1 MAKKINDAKLLKL
14 VKKYKKN
21 STVWKHYRG
30 SGGTKAQVLSLC
42 DALRK
47 NLNANDGIE
56 AATPNFVKV
65 AKKVLNN
72 QAMPDVH
79 KLRDKVLIKIQ
90 QAENLQHDLAKRLA
104 AAQVDMKAQQE
115 KLKEIDTF
123 LSSPQAKK
131 IAKWL
136 SE

>member
-1 MAKKINDAKLLKL
+1 MAKKINNAKLEKL

-21 STVWKHYRG
+21 TTVWKHYRG
-30 SGGTKAQVLSLC
+30 SGGNKKDVLSLC
-42 DALRK
+42 DAIRSGL
-47 NLNANDGIE
+47 AVIE
-56 AATPNFVKV
+56 EAKQEPNFVKV

-79 KLRDKVLIKIQ
+79 KLRDKVLTKIQ
-90 QAENLQHDLAKRLA
+90 QADNREQDLAKRLA
-104 AAQVDMKAQQE
+104 STQVEKKAQQE
-115 KLKEIDTF
+115 KLKEIELF

-131 IAKWL
+131 ISKWL

>member
-1 MAKKINDAKLLKL
+1 MAKLESL

-21 STVWKHYRG
+21 TTVWKHYRG
-30 SGGTKAQVLSLC
+30 SGGTKANVLLAC
-42 DALRK
+42 EALRK
-47 NLNANDGIE
+47 DFTAKDSIE
-56 AATPNFVKV
+56 ANPPNFVKV

-79 KLRDKVLIKIQ
+79 KLRDKVLVKIQ
-90 QAENLQHDLAKRLA
+90 QADNLQQDLAKRLA
-104 AAQVDMKAQQE
+104 AAQVEKKAQQE
-115 KLKEIDTF
+115 KLKEIESF

-131 IAKWL
+131 ISKWL

>member
-1 MAKKINDAKLLKL
+1 MAKKINNAKLEKL

-42 DALRK
+42 DALRRHID
-47 NLNANDGIE
+47 APD
-56 AATPNFVKV
+56 PNFVKV

-90 QAENLQHDLAKRLA
+90 QADNLQQDLAKRLA
-104 AAQVDMKAQQE
+104 AAQVEKKAQQE
-115 KLKEIDTF
+115 KLKEIESF

-131 IAKWL
+131 ISKWL

>member
-1 MAKKINDAKLLKL
+1 M
-14 VKKYKKN
+14 
-21 STVWKHYRG
+21 
-30 SGGTKAQVLSLC
+30 SLC

-47 NLNANDGIE
+47 HMDKPD
-56 AATPNFVKV
+56 PNFVKV

-90 QAENLQHDLAKRLA
+90 QADNLQQDLAKRLA
-104 AAQVDMKAQQE
+104 AAQVEKKAQQE
-115 KLKEIDTF
+115 KLKEIESF

-131 IAKWL
+131 ISKWL

>member
-1 MAKKINDAKLLKL
+1 MAKKINNAKLEKL

-30 SGGTKAQVLSLC
+30 SGGTKAQVMSLC
-42 DALRK
+42 DTLRK
-47 NLNANDGIE
+47 HMDKPD
-56 AATPNFVKV
+56 PNFVKV

-90 QAENLQHDLAKRLA
+90 QADNLQQDLAKRLA
-104 AAQVDMKAQQE
+104 AAQVEKKAQQE
-115 KLKEIDTF
+115 KLKEIESV

-131 IAKWL
+131 ISKWL

>member
-1 MAKKINDAKLLKL
+1 MAKLEIL

-30 SGGTKAQVLSLC
+30 SGGTKGNVLLAC
-42 DALRK
+42 EALRK
-47 NLNANDGIE
+47 DLNANDGIE
-56 AATPNFVKV
+56 VATPNFVKV

-79 KLRDKVLIKIQ
+79 KLRDKTLMKIQ
-90 QAENLQHDLAKRLA
+90 QADNLQQDLAKRLA
-104 AAQVDMKAQQE
+104 AAQVEKKAQQE
-115 KLKEIDTF
+115 KLKEIESF

-131 IAKWL
+131 ISKWL

>member
-1 MAKKINDAKLLKL
+1 MAKKINNAKLEKL

-30 SGGTKAQVLSLC
+30 SGGTKAQVMSLC

-47 NLNANDGIE
+47 HMDKPD
-56 AATPNFVKV
+56 PNFVKV

-90 QAENLQHDLAKRLA
+90 QADNLQQDLAKRLA
-104 AAQVDMKAQQE
+104 AAQVEKKAQQE
-115 KLKEIDTF
+115 KLKEIESF

-131 IAKWL
+131 ISKWL